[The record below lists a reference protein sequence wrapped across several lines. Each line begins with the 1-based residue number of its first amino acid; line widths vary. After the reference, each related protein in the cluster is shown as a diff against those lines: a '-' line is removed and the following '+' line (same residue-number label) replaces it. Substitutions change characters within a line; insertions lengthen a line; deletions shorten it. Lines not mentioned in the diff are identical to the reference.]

1 MRDVRGG
8 GAASAQ
14 VREQTLRWTTQ
25 NPADHP
31 ISQGGQK
38 FAELVAQKS
47 GGKMQ
52 VKLFPGGVL
61 GGDVQVLSAVQG
73 GTIDMTSMN
82 SGILQGQVKE
92 FAIVDFPFLFND
104 AKEADAIMDGPIG
117 KALSDKLPE
126 KGLVN
131 LAYFDLGFRN
141 VTNSKRL
148 IKTADDIAGLKIR
161 VIQSPIYIETFNTLG
176 ANAVPMPFPE
186 VYTALEQK
194 TIDGQENP
202 YTVIAANKINE
213 VQKYLAATRHIYN
226 PQSMFIS
233 KKTWDRLNK
242 DEQDVLLAAAKEAQ
256 VYQRKVSRDAQ
267 DVALANL
274 KKTME
279 YSELPPAEI
288 AKVRT
293 KLKPVI
299 DKFSANVGADFAKQV
314 YAEIDKVRARSK
326 RSMRR
331 VHGAGS
337 DLRGTGRDRN
347 LTSPAV
353 DQVRI
358 AVAGAGAIG
367 LRHIDEI
374 RESRSALLAGIV
386 DPLPK
391 AAGVAAKAGVP
402 LLRVARGDAGRGQAR
417 RHRPRHAEQHARGP
431 GARMHSGRRAGTD
444 READRG
450 FAGGG
455 PAVVRR
461 AGARGREGAR
471 RPSSPPQPDPAQ
483 GVRDRD
489 APESS
494 GGSSASSAAPSST
507 SPTTTSTKRHGAG
520 SPAADRS

>member
-1 MRDVRGG
+1 MKKFIP
-8 GAASAQ
+8 AAVAVACGLFMAIGSAQAQ

-38 FAELVAQKS
+38 FADLVAQKS

-117 KALSDKLPE
+117 KMLADKLPE

-141 VTNSKRL
+141 LTDSKRA

-161 VIQSPIYIETFNTLG
+161 VIQSPIYIETFNALG

-202 YTVIAANKINE
+202 FTVIAANKFNE
-213 VQKYLAATRHIYN
+213 VQKYLAGTRHIYN

-242 DEQDVLLAAAKEAQ
+242 DEQNILLAAAKEA
-256 VYQRKVSRDAQ
+256 
-267 DVALANL
+267 
-274 KKTME
+274 
-279 YSELPPAEI
+279 
-288 AKVRT
+288 
-293 KLKPVI
+293 
-299 DKFSANVGADFAKQV
+299 
-314 YAEIDKVRARSK
+314 
-326 RSMRR
+326 
-331 VHGAGS
+331 
-337 DLRGTGRDRN
+337 
-347 LTSPAV
+347 
-353 DQVRI
+353 
-358 AVAGAGAIG
+358 
-367 LRHIDEI
+367 
-374 RESRSALLAGIV
+374 
-386 DPLPK
+386 
-391 AAGVAAKAGVP
+391 AGV
-402 LLRVARGDAGRGQAR
+402 
-417 RHRPRHAEQHARGP
+417 
-431 GARMHSGRRAGTD
+431 
-444 READRG
+444 
-450 FAGGG
+450 
-455 PAVVRR
+455 
-461 AGARGREGAR
+461 
-471 RPSSPPQPDPAQ
+471 PAQ
-483 GVRDRD
+483 GV
-489 APESS
+489 A
-494 GGSSASSAAPSST
+494 
-507 SPTTTSTKRHGAG
+507 
-520 SPAADRS
+520 

>member
-1 MRDVRGG
+1 MKVSKELLMVAVCSMFVAA
-8 GAASAQ
+8 GATQAQ

-92 FAIVDFPFLFND
+92 YAIVDFPFLFND
-104 AKEADAIMDGPIG
+104 AKEADAIMDGTVG
-117 KALSDKLPE
+117 KLLADKLPE
-126 KGLVN
+126 KGLVH

-141 VTNSKRL
+141 VTNSKRA
-148 IKTADDIAGLKIR
+148 IRTVEDIAGLKIR
-161 VIQSPIYIETFNTLG
+161 VIQSPIYIETFNALG

-202 YTVIAANKINE
+202 FTVIAANKLNE
-213 VQKYLAATRHIYN
+213 VQKYLAGTRHIYN

-267 DVALANL
+267 DVALGNL

-279 YSELPPAEI
+279 YSELPAAEA
-288 AKVRT
+288 AKIRV

-299 DKFSANVGADFAKQV
+299 DKYSNNVGADFAKQV
-314 YAEIDKVRARSK
+314 FAEIDKVRGK
-326 RSMRR
+326 
-331 VHGAGS
+331 
-337 DLRGTGRDRN
+337 
-347 LTSPAV
+347 
-353 DQVRI
+353 
-358 AVAGAGAIG
+358 
-367 LRHIDEI
+367 
-374 RESRSALLAGIV
+374 
-386 DPLPK
+386 
-391 AAGVAAKAGVP
+391 
-402 LLRVARGDAGRGQAR
+402 
-417 RHRPRHAEQHARGP
+417 
-431 GARMHSGRRAGTD
+431 
-444 READRG
+444 
-450 FAGGG
+450 
-455 PAVVRR
+455 
-461 AGARGREGAR
+461 
-471 RPSSPPQPDPAQ
+471 
-483 GVRDRD
+483 
-489 APESS
+489 
-494 GGSSASSAAPSST
+494 
-507 SPTTTSTKRHGAG
+507 
-520 SPAADRS
+520 

>member
-1 MRDVRGG
+1 MKKSTGIIIAAACAMFVAA

-161 VIQSPIYIETFNTLG
+161 VIQSPIYIETFNALG

-288 AKVRT
+288 AKIRT

-314 YAEIDKVRARSK
+314 YAEIDKVRAGK
-326 RSMRR
+326 
-331 VHGAGS
+331 
-337 DLRGTGRDRN
+337 
-347 LTSPAV
+347 
-353 DQVRI
+353 
-358 AVAGAGAIG
+358 
-367 LRHIDEI
+367 
-374 RESRSALLAGIV
+374 
-386 DPLPK
+386 
-391 AAGVAAKAGVP
+391 
-402 LLRVARGDAGRGQAR
+402 
-417 RHRPRHAEQHARGP
+417 
-431 GARMHSGRRAGTD
+431 
-444 READRG
+444 
-450 FAGGG
+450 
-455 PAVVRR
+455 
-461 AGARGREGAR
+461 
-471 RPSSPPQPDPAQ
+471 
-483 GVRDRD
+483 
-489 APESS
+489 
-494 GGSSASSAAPSST
+494 
-507 SPTTTSTKRHGAG
+507 
-520 SPAADRS
+520 